1 MHTAILEIIIILI
14 LISLSAFFSSSE
26 TALTTVSPIT
36 MKALADDGN
45 TRAATVLDVLN
56 HHSKMLSTILVCNNV
71 VNLSCS
77 SLITTFIIRYI
88 GANAVSIGTAILTV
102 IIILFGEITP
112 KNMATI
118 RAEQLS
124 LSFAPIIRFLMW
136 LLTPVVF
143 IIEFLAKHI
152 LSLLGVDASEKK
164 HLTENELKTYVAV
177 GSEEGIIENREK
189 KIIYNV
195 FDFGDSVAKDI
206 MTPRIDMICV
216 SVDDDYERVKS
227 LFRQYMFTRLPVY
240 EGDSDNIIG
249 LINIKDFIM
258 MDDSSGFTPRS
269 MLREAYYTYEYK
281 KTADLLKEMQA
292 RSYNVAFVLNEY
304 GGAVGMVTLEDL
316 VEEIVGQIRD
326 EYDQDER
333 DQIYGYDDRTFLVE
347 GSMKLDDINDAL
359 GSHFD
364 SEDYDSIGGLIIEK
378 LERLPMNNETVTL
391 DDGTTLQAKGI
402 RQNRIVK
409 VLIRFTTPPKQE
421 DGDEENTDENEKS

>member
-1 MHTAILEIIIILI
+1 MHTAILEIIIIIVLI
-14 LISLSAFFSSSE
+14 ALSAFFSSSE

-36 MKALADDGN
+36 MKTMAEEGN
-45 TRAATVLDVLN
+45 ARAATVLDVLD

-136 LLTPVVF
+136 LLTPIVF

-164 HLTENELKTYVAV
+164 HLTESELKTYVAV

-216 SVDDDYERVKS
+216 SADDTYENVKS

-240 EGDSDNIIG
+240 EEEPDNIIG
-249 LINIKDFIM
+249 MINIKDFIM
-258 MDDSSGFTPRS
+258 MEDTSGFTPRAI
-269 MLREAYYTYEYK
+269 LREAYYTYEYK

-292 RSYNVAFVLNEY
+292 GSYNVAFVLNEY
-304 GGAVGMVTLEDL
+304 GGAEGMVTLEDL

-326 EYDQDER
+326 EYDQDEN

-402 RQNRIVK
+402 RKNRIVK
-409 VLIRFTTPPKQE
+409 VLIRFPAPPKRE
-421 DGDEENTDENEKS
+421 DEDEDTSDEN